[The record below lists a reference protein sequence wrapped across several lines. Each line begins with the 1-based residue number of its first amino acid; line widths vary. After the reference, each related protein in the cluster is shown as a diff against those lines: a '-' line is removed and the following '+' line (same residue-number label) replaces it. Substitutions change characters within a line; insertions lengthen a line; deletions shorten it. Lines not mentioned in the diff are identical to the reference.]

1 MGTTTKHFNILSFL
15 RRFFPLHILVSHLK
29 YNLISVLVWAFFF
42 SVITDHLGYAFGVP
56 ILFYSPE
63 YLGEVS
69 PVSFGLLGF
78 SFGGFLMGFN
88 TYSYIK
94 LGRYYPFLVMVNRPF
109 FKFCKNNSILPLAF
123 LITYL
128 INMSAFQMEEE
139 FATASEVVLFSL
151 SFIGG
156 ILLFITL
163 SILYFF
169 PMSRRHRV
177 PTQATDPEEES
188 EQPIESVLHKK
199 QGKWYAQVLLRYD
212 RTYYY
217 WGRGAKILKSRSVG
231 HLDADAIENVLSRN
245 RINTSLF
252 EVLTITTFIILG
264 LFSDFKLFET
274 PAAMSIVLLI
284 TAVLMLFSAF
294 QSWFG
299 KWSYLLIFGI
309 VFVMNYMST
318 HTHYFTFKNYAYGL
332 NYAAKKQPAYTIDHI
347 EQSMLSEK
355 QTEASYSNYLEI
367 LENWKKRTGQKRP
380 KLIIINTSG
389 GGSRSALWTLGVLQK
404 ADAELNGQLSSS
416 IQLITGASGGMIGAS
431 YFRELLLR
439 KHRGKIT
446 DPYAKLYRD
455 NIGKDLLNK
464 LSFSAS
470 TRDMFFRYQKF
481 EYNGYPY
488 PKDRGYAFEEQLH
501 ENTDAFMD
509 HSLGY
514 YAPFERT
521 GVVPTMIFTPTI
533 INDGRRLLMSSQS
546 LCFLANNREG
556 SSPLSRSYENIDF
569 QSFFKDCNPDEVRFS
584 SVMRASSTFPF
595 VMPMVTM
602 PSTPEVQLMDAGIR
616 DNYGGKI
623 TMEFL
628 DSMKDWIRK
637 NTSGVIIVQIRDTK
651 KILDN
656 ETYRQVSLIDKLS
669 LPFGNMYKN
678 FPRTQ
683 DFDQEQLFA
692 IGSQQFTFPVDLVS
706 FNLREDKNERIS
718 LSWHLTSQEKLKIEN
733 AFYSTS
739 NQYALAQLKRLLNQ

>member
-1 MGTTTKHFNILSFL
+1 MDTTAQQFGILSFL
-15 RRFFPLHILVSHLK
+15 RRFFPFQLLIAHLK
-29 YNLISVLVWAFFF
+29 HNLVSVLVWAFFF
-42 SVITDHLGYAFGVP
+42 LVITDRFGYAFGVP

-78 SFGGFLMGFN
+78 SFGGFMMGFN

-94 LGRYYPFLVMVNRPF
+94 LGRYYPFLVRVNRPF
-109 FKFCKNNSILPLAF
+109 FKFCKNNSLIPLAF
-123 LITYL
+123 VVTYL
-128 INMSAFQMEEE
+128 INMSFFQIEEE
-139 FATASEVVLFSL
+139 FATLSEVLFFGF

-156 ILLFITL
+156 ILLFVIL

-169 PMSRRHRV
+169 PMSKRHAFQ
-177 PTQATDPEEES
+177 PSEDDPQDDT
-188 EQPIESVLHKK
+188 EQPFESVLHKK
-199 QGKWYAQVLLRYD
+199 RGKWYSHILLRYD

-217 WGRGAKILKSRSVG
+217 WGRNFKIVKSRSVG
-231 HLDADAIENVLSRN
+231 HLDAETIENVLARN

-252 EVLTITTFIILG
+252 ELLTITTFIVLG

-274 PAAMSIVLLI
+274 PAAMSIVLLV
-284 TAVLMLFSAF
+284 TALLMLFSAF

-309 VFVMNYMST
+309 VFLMNFMST
-318 HTHYFTFKNYAYGL
+318 HTPYFTFKNYAYGL
-332 NYAAKKQPAYTIDHI
+332 NYKAPETPNYTIRQI
-347 EQSMLSEK
+347 ERSMLSEK
-355 QTEASYSNYLEI
+355 QTSESFRNYVTI
-367 LENWKKRTGQKRP
+367 LENWKQQTGEQRP
-380 KLIIINTSG
+380 KLIIVNTSG

-404 ADAELNGQLSSS
+404 ADSELNGHLSAS

-439 KHRGKIT
+439 KELGILH
-446 DPYAKLYRD
+446 DPYSQRYRE

-470 TRDMFFRYQKF
+470 TRDLFFRYQKF
-481 EYNGYPY
+481 EYNQMYY

-501 ENTDAFMD
+501 ENTDGFMD
-509 HSLGY
+509 HTLGY
-514 YAPFERT
+514 YAPFEKSGT
-521 GVVPTMIFTPTI
+521 IPIMIFTPTI

-546 LCFLANNREG
+546 LCFLANNRKDAAR
-556 SSPLSRSYENIDF
+556 LSRSYENIDF
-569 QSFFKDCNPDEVRFS
+569 QSFFKTCNPNDVRFS
-584 SVMRASSTFPF
+584 SVMRSSSTFPF
-595 VMPMVTM
+595 VMPMVTL
-602 PSTPEVQLMDAGIR
+602 PSNPEVQLMDAGIR

-628 DSMKDWIRK
+628 HAMKDWIRE

-656 ETYRQVSLIDKLS
+656 ESYHQVSLIDKLS

-683 DFDQEQLFA
+683 DFDQEELFA

-706 FNLREDKNERIS
+706 FNLREDKKERIS

-733 AFYSTS
+733 AFNSTS
-739 NQYALAQLKRLLNQ
+739 NQHALAQLKRLLNE

>member
-1 MGTTTKHFNILSFL
+1 METTTKLTGIRHFLQ
-15 RRFFPLHILVSHLK
+15 RFFPLHLIFSHLRH
-29 YNLISVLVWAFFF
+29 NLISILIWIFFF
-42 SVITDHLGYAFGVP
+42 LVITDRFGYAFGVP

-69 PVSFGLLGF
+69 PVSFALLGF
-78 SFGGFLMGFN
+78 GFGGFVMAFN

-94 LGRYYPFLVMVNRPF
+94 LGRYYPFLVLVTRPF
-109 FKFCKNNSILPLAF
+109 FKFCKNNSLIPVAF
-123 LITYL
+123 VITYL
-128 INMSAFQMEEE
+128 INMAHFQVDEE
-139 FATASEVVLFSL
+139 FASETDVLLFSL
-151 SFIGG
+151 SFVGG
-156 ILLFITL
+156 MLLFIVL

-169 PMSRRHRV
+169 PMSRRSTIPDV
-177 PTQATDPEEES
+177 QDPEEEENES
-188 EQPIESVLHKK
+188 DQPVQSVFRKK
-199 QGKWYAQVLLRYD
+199 RRKWYAQILLRYD
-212 RTYYY
+212 KTYYY
-217 WGRGAKILKSRSVG
+217 WGRGFKIQKCRSVR
-231 HLDADAIENVLSRN
+231 HLDADAIEGVLARN

-252 EVLTITTFIILG
+252 ELMTITTFIILG

-284 TAVLMLFSAF
+284 TTLLMLFSAF

-299 KWSYLLIFGI
+299 RWSYILLFLIIGG
-309 VFVMNYMST
+309 MNLMSL
-318 HTHYFTFKNYAYGL
+318 HTRYFTFKNYAYGL
-332 NYAAKKQPAYTIDHI
+332 NYGSHRPVYSIRKI
-347 EQSMLSEK
+347 EQSMQSE
-355 QTEASYSNYLEI
+355 EAINESYNNYLAV
-367 LENWKKRTGQKRP
+367 LENWKQQTGEKRP

-389 GGSRSALWTLGVLQK
+389 GGSRSALWTFGVLQK
-404 ADAELNGQLSSS
+404 TDQELHGKLSRS
-416 IQLITGASGGMIGAS
+416 IQMMTGASGGMIGAS
-431 YFRELLLR
+431 YFREVLLR
-439 KHRGKIT
+439 SRQGEIE
-446 DPYAKLYRD
+446 DLYAKTFRD
-455 NIGKDLLNK
+455 NLGKDLLNK

-481 EYNGYPY
+481 EYNNHQY

-501 ENTDAFMD
+501 ENTDHLMD

-514 YAPFERT
+514 YAPFEQD
-521 GVVPTMIFTPTI
+521 GSIPTMIFSPTI
-533 INDGRRLLMSSQS
+533 VNDGRRLLISSQS
-546 LCFLANNREG
+546 LCFLANNDG
-556 SSPLSRSYENIDF
+556 PSRATRSFENIDF
-569 QSFFKDCNPDEVRFS
+569 QSFFSDNKPQEIRFS

-616 DNYGGKI
+616 DNYGGKV

-628 DSMKDWIRK
+628 YMMKDWIRE
-637 NTSGVIIVQIRDTK
+637 NTSGVVIIQIRDTK

-656 ETYRQVSLIDKLS
+656 EIYRPVSLIDKLT

-683 DFDQEQLFA
+683 DFDQEQLFT

-733 AFYSTS
+733 AFDSKS
-739 NQYALAQLKRLLNQ
+739 NQHALTQLKRLLNH